1 MKPQGFKAFVIVWS
15 GQILSILASGMTGFA
30 LSIWTFQRTGSATA
44 MGAVQV
50 FYLVP
55 FLLVSPFAG
64 ALIDRHSR
72 KLMMAV
78 SDLVAVAGTAF
89 VIVMNSMGCLELWHL
104 FLAASLNGLGNS
116 FQWPAYSAAVS
127 VMLPKEQY
135 SRANGMLGLME
146 AAPNI
151 LAPILAGTLLPFLG
165 LGGIL
170 AIDLATFFIALIA
183 LSVVSIPNPPRT
195 AEGERGKGSLL
206 KEAFYGFHYIFERP
220 GLRDLLFVFLGVNL
234 FSTMGMTLIA
244 PMILARTGSQAAIL
258 GIVQAC
264 MSGGAMVGGLLMSI
278 WKGFRR
284 QVSGLG
290 LGLVCIGLFGS
301 IPFGLGSSL
310 AFWITAAVAGGI
322 FGAIANAASQSIWQ
336 SKVAPDVQGRVF
348 SSRRMISWLTTPV
361 SPMIAGLLADFVFE
375 PAARFGSGPLSAA
388 IGSVS
393 GAGPGAGMAFAIL
406 LSGCA
411 TALVGTFAF
420 ILPSVR
426 NVEAD
431 LPDHVAIQEAAV
443 EAPE

>member
-322 FGAIANAASQSIWQ
+322 FGA
-336 SKVAPDVQGRVF
+336 
-348 SSRRMISWLTTPV
+348 
-361 SPMIAGLLADFVFE
+361 
-375 PAARFGSGPLSAA
+375 
-388 IGSVS
+388 
-393 GAGPGAGMAFAIL
+393 
-406 LSGCA
+406 
-411 TALVGTFAF
+411 
-420 ILPSVR
+420 
-426 NVEAD
+426 
-431 LPDHVAIQEAAV
+431 
-443 EAPE
+443 